1 MIGFL
6 EQWQQ
11 GNGRAPRRGRSPVR
25 GRSPLRQLPPSAL
38 RTHDNAQNVAAGAAS
53 SSDLQLQLAS
63 LVNGNAN
70 KNDLIAGI
78 KG

>member
-6 EQWQQ
+6 EKWQQ
-11 GNGRAPRRGRSPVR
+11 GKGKASRREKSPVR

-38 RTHDNAQNVAAGAAS
+38 RTHNGAQNVAAGAAS

-63 LVNGNAN
+63 L
-70 KNDLIAGI
+70 
-78 KG
+78 